1 MSCLLSFAILSTEHT
16 MSGIVL
22 HQYAESPFSEKVR
35 AILGYKGVSY
45 QSVEIPMIMPRPD
58 TIPLTGGYRKTP
70 VMQIGADVY
79 CDTAIICRV
88 IDEIYTENTIYPEER
103 IGMINTVAHWTD
115 TFFFKICV
123 AIAFQ
128 PKAAATNPLFK
139 DDSATSA
146 FMADRAEFSKGSSE
160 LGMPFETAEPHFIS
174 HLNQMDQQLS
184 VGGPFLFGDEPSIA
198 DFSNYH
204 NVWFIYTR
212 EALRDYFS
220 PFEHLL
226 AWYEKMVSFGHG
238 NVEMIPGSAAL
249 AQAIAAEPEEI
260 MDAAFL
266 DDLQAGQSVSVMPI
280 DYGFQP
286 VVGELLAAG
295 MDEIAVA
302 RNDNQVGRIVVHFPR
317 TGFQIME

>member
-1 MSCLLSFAILSTEHT
+1 
-16 MSGIVL
+16 
-22 HQYAESPFSEKVR
+22 
-35 AILGYKGVSY
+35 
-45 QSVEIPMIMPRPD
+45 MIMPRPD

-88 IDEIYTENTIYPEER
+88 IDEIYPENTIYPEER
-103 IGMINTVAHWTD
+103 LGMINTVAHWTD
-115 TFFFKICV
+115 TFFFKVCV

-174 HLNQMDQQLS
+174 HLNQLDQQLS

-198 DFSNYH
+198 DFSTYH

-249 AQAIAAEPEEI
+249 AQASAAEPEEI

>member
-1 MSCLLSFAILSTEHT
+1 

-35 AILGYKGVSY
+35 ALLGYKGVSY
-45 QSVEIPMIMPRPD
+45 QAVEIPMIMPRPD

-88 IDEIYTENTIYPEER
+88 IDEIYPENTIYPEER
-103 IGMINTVAHWTD
+103 LGMINTVAHWTD
-115 TFFFKICV
+115 TFFFKVCV

-174 HLNQMDQQLS
+174 HLNQLDQQLS

-198 DFSNYH
+198 DFSTYH

-238 NVEMIPGSAAL
+238 NVEMIPGSEAL
-249 AQAIAAEPEEI
+249 AQASVAEPEEI